1 MNAQS
6 KNTGEKKIF
15 PNKIAFL
22 TEMAGEGKVPET
34 HENMRVEF
42 AWMNAL
48 NATHY
53 PLDHF
58 GSLADYD
65 LVIIIWPKGKTYLNA
80 TGEQLTLK
88 SGDENILE
96 KYLNLDIIN
105 TLKQN
110 NKQIAYMQEGP
121 AWFSTDYTVP
131 EQFQYFNRINE
142 SDIIFCHNSTDVN
155 WYKGMFPGKDI
166 RVMQTLMNDT
176 LIKSVAWR
184 PENKVMIGGNFCR
197 WYGGFQSYVISLEF
211 GAELWIPTMH
221 NKRMYEDKVEH
232 LNHLS
237 YMSWLEWMKTLST
250 FKYAVHLMPTSAAGT
265 FSLNCAY
272 FGIPCIGNEKLD
284 TQRLCFPDLS
294 VDAEDIHS
302 ARINAQKL
310 KNDDKFYKEC
320 SEKARDNFSKIFNV
334 EKFKGLMNEAS

>member
-1 MNAQS
+1 MSTKQ
-6 KNTGEKKIF
+6 KNTRGKKMF
-15 PNKIAFL
+15 PRKIAFL
-22 TEMAGEGKVPET
+22 TEMGWEGKVQET

-53 PLDHF
+53 PLKQF
-58 GSLADYD
+58 GSPAGYD
-65 LVIIIWPKGKTYLNA
+65 LVVIIWPKGKTYLNSE
-80 TGEQLTLK
+80 GLKMESDKVNTL
-88 SGDENILE
+88 N
-96 KYLNLDIIN
+96 KYLNLDIID
-105 TLKQN
+105 TLKRN
-110 NKQIAYMQEGP
+110 NKQVAYMQEGP
-121 AWFSTDYTVP
+121 IWFSTDYTVP
-131 EQFQYFNRINE
+131 EQFEYFNRINE
-142 SDIIFCHNSTDVN
+142 SDVIFCHNRTDVN
-155 WYKGMFPGKDI
+155 WYKGMFPGKDV

-176 LIKSVAWR
+176 LIKSLEWK
-184 PENKVMIGGNFCR
+184 PENKVIIGGNFCR

-211 GAELWIPTMH
+211 DAELCIPTMH
-221 NKRMYEDKVEH
+221 NKRMHEDKVEH
-232 LNHLS
+232 LNHFS
-237 YMSWLEWMKTLST
+237 FVSWLEWMKILST
-250 FKYAVHLMPTSAAGT
+250 FKYAIHLMPTSAAGT

-294 VDAEDIHS
+294 VDVEDIHS

-334 EKFKGLMNEAS
+334 EKFKELMNNVQ